1 MSRADLFRS
10 ILEAFS
16 RLDDVQLAAIIDE
29 AGLGELGFCDNSCC
43 FPDNCSHPM
52 ACILRWLQEP
62 YRKG

>member
-10 ILEAFS
+10 TLEALS
-16 RLDDVQLAAIIDE
+16 RLDDEQLAALIDL
-29 AGLGELGFCDNSCC
+29 AGLGELGFCDCSCC
-43 FPDNCSHPM
+43 DPDNCPHPM